1 MSEMNESQSAAT
13 GRSADTTNSP
23 VAHKVWDRTT
33 RWFHW
38 INVLCVFGLAVLG
51 LAILNEKAFGVSAEG
66 KVLLKTL
73 HTYVGYVFAVNLT
86 WRLIWAFVGNI
97 YARWK
102 AILPI
107 ERGFSQALV
116 HYVRELRA
124 GRAPSYLG
132 HNPLGRLMISLLLL
146 MLFVQ
151 AVSGLVLAGTD
162 LYKPPFGG
170 AIAEW
175 VTNGDPIKLANLR
188 PGSKEFV
195 DSGAYEDM
203 RSFRQPII
211 TTHLY
216 VFYLLMAAVLLH
228 IASVV
233 VTEVR
238 EKSGLISAM
247 FSGEKVLYAPPVDV
261 QSTQSEK
268 RSES

>member
-1 MSEMNESQSAAT
+1 MS
-13 GRSADTTNSP
+13 SP
-23 VAHKVWDRTT
+23 VAYRVWDRTT

-38 INVLCVFGLAVLG
+38 INVLCVLGLAVLG
-51 LAILNEKAFGVSAEG
+51 LAILNEKTFGVSAEG

-73 HTYVGYVFAVNLT
+73 HTYVGYVFAVNLS
-86 WRLIWAFVGNI
+86 WRLIWAFVGNTH
-97 YARWK
+97 ARWK

-107 ERGFSQALV
+107 ERGFSQAV
-116 HYVRELRA
+116 GRYVRGLWA
-124 GRAPSYLG
+124 GSAPSYLG

-146 MLFVQ
+146 MLLVQ

-175 VTNGDPIKLANLR
+175 VTDGDPIKLANLT

-195 DSGAYEDM
+195 DPAAYEDM
-203 RSFRQPII
+203 RGFRKPIV

-228 IASVV
+228 VAGVV

-247 FSGEKVLYAPPVDV
+247 FSGEKVLSAPPVDAR
-261 QSTQSEK
+261 SK
-268 RSES
+268 RPETRRES